1 MACSPPGSSL
11 HGISQARML
20 EWVAIPYSFLYKQ
33 LKVGVSRDLE
43 IVGSYDLFVG
53 ISTFQKSLLLVGLA
67 ANQMT
72 TLMRL
77 TYCKVFIA
85 LTFH

>member
-1 MACSPPGSSL
+1 MACSLPDSSL

-20 EWVAIPYSFLYKQ
+20 EWVAISYSFLYKQ

-43 IVGSYDLFVG
+43 IVG
-53 ISTFQKSLLLVGLA
+53 ISTFLKSLLLVGLA

-72 TLMRL
+72 ALMRL
-77 TYCKVFIA
+77 TYYKVFIA
-85 LTFH
+85 QTFH